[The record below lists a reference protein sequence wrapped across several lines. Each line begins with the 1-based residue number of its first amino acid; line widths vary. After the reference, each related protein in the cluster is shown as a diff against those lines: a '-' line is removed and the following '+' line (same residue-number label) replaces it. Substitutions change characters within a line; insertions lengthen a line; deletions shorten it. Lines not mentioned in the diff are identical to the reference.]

1 MAIRMFDVSQ
11 EQQEKGLDGQVAK
24 EDTVQGDGPPETRSR
39 TVASRPE
46 NSPRYGVKFE
56 DGKPVPKEKHVPP
69 GPDAP
74 PPTTEAEEARL
85 AVEQL
90 AAEEEEMETTN
101 HGLRYAMRPVKDW
114 VLGKI
119 EFPDEIIEEINGHID
134 NVIIPANNSYAEG
147 LVGQLKQA
155 EESAQLDFPLDDEIG
170 AQLKTVFDQI
180 GSTYL
185 KNGYDRDARAECY
198 QCWSN
203 HAYAGDYNPLH
214 DHGVQTPAGLSGF
227 LWLKVPSCIE
237 ELPDVNPKINDAG
250 GGVDGFTH
258 LVWGTNSRRDM
269 LQLKPQTEDYVKPVV
284 GTMLVFPQWL
294 KHQVM
299 PFFGVG
305 ERRSMAMNWNVHDS
319 EQEMRKYMS
328 DREWAQ
334 LQANKEKLTD

>member
-1 MAIRMFDVSQ
+1 MGIRMFDVSP
-11 EQQEKGLDGQVAK
+11 EQQAKGLDGLVAK
-24 EDTVQGDGPPETRSR
+24 EDIEQGDGPPEMR
-39 TVASRPE
+39 E
-46 NSPRYGVKFE
+46 
-56 DGKPVPKEKHVPP
+56 
-69 GPDAP
+69 
-74 PPTTEAEEARL
+74 TEAEKNAREARETVQAL
-85 AVEQL
+85 AD
-90 AAEEEEMETTN
+90 EEHQMEVDN
-101 HGLRYAMRPVKDW
+101 HGLRYAIRPVKDW

-119 EFPDEIIEEINGHID
+119 EFPGEIIEEINDHID

-155 EESAQLDFPLDDEIG
+155 EESAQLDFPLDDEVG

-185 KNGYDRDARAECY
+185 KNGYDRDARAECF

-227 LWLKVPSCIE
+227 LWLKIPPCIE
-237 ELPDVNPKINDAG
+237 ELSEINPKINDAS